1 MNLIC
6 YLQWIKDFT
15 TLIRFTKFYFG
26 IVITFRSQMFFKVG
40 VLKNLA
46 NFTGK
51 PFCWSL
57 FLIKLQPEG
66 IDIFL

>member
-1 MNLIC
+1 
-6 YLQWIKDFT
+6 
-15 TLIRFTKFYFG
+15 
-26 IVITFRSQMFFKVG
+26 MFFKVG